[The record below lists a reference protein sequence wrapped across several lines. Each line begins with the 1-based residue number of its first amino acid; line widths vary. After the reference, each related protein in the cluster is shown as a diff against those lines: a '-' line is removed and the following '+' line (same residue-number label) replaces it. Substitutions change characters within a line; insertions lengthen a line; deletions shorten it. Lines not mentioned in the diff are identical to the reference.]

1 MPAKLSEKI
10 WIKKLISGRNA
21 SYIDAEK
28 SAKEEAPVTQP
39 LRVEYRPA
47 APRRRRQRTMWPPFV
62 GGWGVFE
69 VIEMKFDIP
78 NVDCNFIVITVP

>member
-39 LRVEYRPA
+39 LRVEYR
-47 APRRRRQRTMWPPFV
+47 RRPPQASPENHVASFG

>member
-47 APRRRRQRTMWPPFV
+47 ALA
-62 GGWGVFE
+62 GVARE
-69 VIEMKFDIP
+69 P
-78 NVDCNFIVITVP
+78 CGLLLGVDGVYSKL

>member
-21 SYIDAEK
+21 SYIDAQK

-39 LRVEYRPA
+39 L
-47 APRRRRQRTMWPPFV
+47 V

>member
-28 SAKEEAPVTQP
+28 SAKEEAPVTHP

-47 APRRRRQRTMWPPFV
+47 APAGVAREPCGLLLWV
-62 GGWGVFE
+62 DGVFE

>member
-21 SYIDAEK
+21 SYIDVEK

-47 APRRRRQRTMWPPFV
+47 APAGVAREPCG

>member
-47 APRRRRQRTMWPPFV
+47 APAGVAREPCGLLLG